1 LYLLWDS
8 VSLTGENMKITLTL
22 TQKMINQI
30 AKEKN
35 VSKEAVT
42 SDLLYYFHL
51 LQDDQE
57 YFKKEV
63 LDKVF
68 ES

>member
-1 LYLLWDS
+1 
-8 VSLTGENMKITLTL
+8 MKITLTL

-42 SDLLYYFHL
+42 LDLLFYFQL

-57 YFKKEV
+57 YFKKEI
-63 LDKVF
+63 LDRVF